1 MNPAEASDHA
11 MIKRSIASLCLLALA
26 MALPAVEVPL
36 DQLGERAVVT
46 ELGTVELQGW
56 FARDGFP
63 DLDRSSILEPKPDA
77 KNTRRWQTPGGA
89 AILSISDGTLEFSL
103 HGRNNYSDRF
113 SWMPTVTFAP
123 TSPGTYA
130 LAGTLTLIG
139 GGKGDGII
147 AWAVFRLLQ
156 TPGEPPEV
164 APVLHQRLSRA
175 ATLDLA
181 TLPELRAIKVAP
193 GEVLMLSVWRPA
205 WHDWANGKLRG
216 FTIARVP

>member
-1 MNPAEASDHA
+1 
-11 MIKRSIASLCLLALA
+11 MIKHSIAGLCLLALA
-26 MALPAVEVPL
+26 IAVPAVEVPL
-36 DQLGERAVVT
+36 DQLGERAVIT
-46 ELGTVELQGW
+46 DLGAVELQAW

-63 DLDRSSILEPKPDA
+63 DLDRSSMLEPKPEA
-77 KNTRRWQTPGGA
+77 KKARQWQTPGGA
-89 AILSISDGTLEFSL
+89 ALMSISDGTLEFSL
-103 HGRNNYSDRF
+103 HGRNNYSERF

-130 LAGTLTLIG
+130 LAGTLTLNG

-147 AWAVFRLLQ
+147 AWAVFRLLP
-156 TPGEPPEV
+156 TADEPPEV

-205 WHDWANGKLRG
+205 WHDWGNGKLRG
-216 FTIARVP
+216 FTITRVP